1 MNTRH
6 HRAEIIVTALL
17 GALAGLFVGFVWG
30 SGILEVLPSR
40 HDLGNKVSA
49 IDNLTADQYQDR
61 MFEFAIVGT
70 FAGAV
75 VGAAT
80 GFYTVRRKHPPAGPQ
95 GS

>member
-6 HRAEIIVTALL
+6 HRAEIVITALL

-40 HDLGNKVSA
+40 HDLGSKVSA
-49 IDNLTADQYQDR
+49 IDTLTADQYQDR
-61 MFEFAIVGT
+61 MFEFALIGT
-70 FAGAV
+70 LAGTV

-80 GFYTVRRKHPPAGPQ
+80 GFYTVRRKHPPSGPAKP
-95 GS
+95 